1 MHRAFSGIS
10 LFSFA
15 MEQTIGIINIFI
27 QHYGVGTTLAK
38 KISASLEALQ
48 LEIGFYWQ
56 PTWGK
61 LLWPAFSGN
70 TVLDKVPLGKTT
82 LLSLQDIPI
91 LSNPTSPKRIWFLTI
106 PLFWMAGYRGA
117 QLQALNRCRL
127 ALTLI
132 FLSDIATACGQF
144 LEKRLILDPIL
155 PDGKVLQFTFPN
167 KQPSRTNWKLW
178 LEFWSAFSGPGGSF
192 LIPLGE

>member
-1 MHRAFSGIS
+1 MMHRAFSGIS

-61 LLWPAFSGN
+61 LL
-70 TVLDKVPLGKTT
+70 
-82 LLSLQDIPI
+82 
-91 LSNPTSPKRIWFLTI
+91 
-106 PLFWMAGYRGA
+106 
-117 QLQALNRCRL
+117 
-127 ALTLI
+127 
-132 FLSDIATACGQF
+132 
-144 LEKRLILDPIL
+144 
-155 PDGKVLQFTFPN
+155 
-167 KQPSRTNWKLW
+167 
-178 LEFWSAFSGPGGSF
+178 
-192 LIPLGE
+192 